1 MTWHVK
7 SKSQLWLSKFCHKRW
22 VQTTKLENV
31 LQELIWMAKTPRL
44 LANKGFAVA
53 AEQQWTFETM
63 QLVIPYISNMTLYDN
78 RDLKKAIFELG
89 MCLTYSS
96 LANKWS
102 LFFAT
107 FCSTSSL
114 LYLLQCH
121 FMWTLVSDPFCFH
134 VLELPNFLS
143 YLKSASPNS
152 KCV

>member
-1 MTWHVK
+1 MTWRVK

-22 VQTTKLENV
+22 EQTTKLENV

-44 LANKGFAVA
+44 LANKGSA
-53 AEQQWTFETM
+53 AQQQWTFETM

-107 FCSTSSL
+107 FCSTSL
-114 LYLLQCH
+114 FFNAILCGLWFQTH
-121 FMWTLVSDPFCFH
+121 FVFMYW
-134 VLELPNFLS
+134 NFPIS
-143 YLKSASPNS
+143 S
-152 KCV
+152 VI